1 MYEYEVDDGD
11 GDYDEDYQTMLEG
24 KKKKMKGF

>member
-1 MYEYEVDDGD
+1 MYDYEVDDGD

-24 KKKKMKGF
+24 KKKMKGF